1 MIILLHN
8 ILLDGDNSLSEM
20 DSKQKHDNSNNSKNN
35 EDNGENNNN
44 NYNDKNEI
52 KIYSNE
58 RNETFS
64 EVAKQLNTVEGM
76 ISNNSNKKLS
86 SKSLFSS
93 SAQEILFKRMHSISL
108 NKPTSTSTSTSTKKS
123 ISISAHSDTTPTHE
137 NNDKNDS
144 DKNDLNSEKKN
155 SVKDR
160 LK

>member
-20 DSKQKHDNSNNSKNN
+20 DSKQKHDNSNDNKNN
-35 EDNGENNNN
+35 NRDENNNN
-44 NYNDKNEI
+44 NNDKNEI
-52 KIYSNE
+52 KIYRNE

-76 ISNNSNKKLS
+76 ISNNSNKKLT

-108 NKPTSTSTSTSTKKS
+108 NKPTSTSTSTKKS

>member
-20 DSKQKHDNSNNSKNN
+20 DSKQKHDNSNDNKNN
-35 EDNGENNNN
+35 NRDENNNN
-44 NYNDKNEI
+44 NNDKNEI
-52 KIYSNE
+52 KIYRNE

-108 NKPTSTSTSTSTKKS
+108 NKPTSTSTSTKKS